1 MHRHEA
7 ALRRLKRNFLSNREK
22 KECINILQE
31 LVDKATPKKPVVE
44 LDDDY
49 NEFGE
54 QLIYAEY
61 CPNCSE
67 DLTEEGGAFCHG
79 CGQRI
84 DWRLK

>member
-1 MHRHEA
+1 MNKYQEA
-7 ALRRLKRNFLSNREK
+7 LKKLCGRCHKDTTEH
-22 KECINILQE
+22 KEVLQE
-31 LVDKATPKKPVVE
+31 LVDKATPKKPVVV

-67 DLTEEGGAFCHG
+67 DLTEVGGAFCHG

-84 DWRLK
+84 DWRP